1 MRQYREDD
9 HQEYAPHFS
18 AKILEAVY
26 EMPRGP
32 ARGPYETPS
41 AHEYGP
47 EYEYEYGPSDL
58 S

>member
-1 MRQYREDD
+1 MQ
-9 HQEYAPHFS
+9 HICAS
-18 AKILEAVY
+18 KILEAVY

-47 EYEYEYGPSDL
+47 EYEYEYGPSD
-58 S
+58 